1 MKEGPNQ
8 TRDDFMDFFSISKCY
23 RNFEDKSHPGCLFN
37 FSNSGLEQVTH
48 MVMSLGSDRAD
59 ILFFFFMQ

>member
-8 TRDDFMDFFSISKCY
+8 TRDDFMDFFSISKCS
-23 RNFEDKSHPGCLFN
+23 RNFEDKSHPGCLNN
-37 FSNSGLEQVTH
+37 FSNSDLEQVTH